1 MRVNDKDIRIRRFRN
16 EKLVSIEYM
25 GYDKQH
31 ALQDYENRIAFQLK
45 KWSLNRGMTVS
56 YDDIENDESYV

>member
-31 ALQDYENRIAFQLK
+31 ALQDC
-45 KWSLNRGMTVS
+45 
-56 YDDIENDESYV
+56 ESHRVPAQEVVVKQRHDC

>member
-31 ALQDYENRIAFQLK
+31 ALQDYENRVAFQLK
-45 KWSLNRGMTVS
+45 KWALN
-56 YDDIENDESYV
+56 